1 MIVLKSFDFY
11 QRRSMPRRWWKYR
24 ITDILDSIN
33 KIQNYVA
40 EMEFDGFKKDEKIIG
55 AFIRN
60 IRTAYLSTRIP

>member
-1 MIVLKSFDFY
+1 MSCRL
-11 QRRSMPRRWWKYR
+11 WKYR